1 MWRWGIAV
9 GVVLAGL
16 PARAWIYPEHR
27 DIGNAGV
34 ALLEPETRAALQAL
48 WAEGRP
54 AFQPSE
60 RLCEALVLAH
70 GDGPPGCL
78 DFGALPALA
87 GDHSCSPDDLAAA
100 VVPGPWV
107 LGVARVADQTRRALA
122 GSSSHETKANRLA
135 QSNLEL
141 QKVDP
146 DYATRAGANNAH
158 FLLPRAGN
166 QLEPYVFEAVSE
178 GAPLNGVGLYLQY
191 HAAALSRAQEL
202 ANQPDAPPERRA
214 ALARDALA
222 LEAYAL
228 HWLEDAFAAGHVAGT
243 WGDAP
248 WRKGTHDFY
257 NEFGVDT
264 VDWAGH
270 HLLVHG
276 DANLASEDL
285 ERASKA
291 VAASL
296 EQLVAALTPGDPLA
310 NLALRYGE
318 GPDVM
323 LRFDSCNEVYQPES
337 RGPQEMVEAV
347 LPQLVTAPVPGRG
360 EGDVHLPRFREELG
374 PFIGTFAS
382 VAGTL
387 NRVTA
392 EGVWNFNGTMAAGV
406 RLGFGAES
414 LTGSVGTGLA
424 FVELGLTME
433 SAQLASCEDDPDC
446 DRLGVAA
453 LFPRVPARS
462 GLRVGLRLPF
472 FLLPGDML
480 VLAPVLAF
488 FAPHAL
494 SYVAVQAANGG
505 LIPWQT
511 SFQTRAGVFQFVL
524 GREVS
529 FTFYGALSP
538 VASFIRVRLADG
550 TDSIG
555 FARSHT
561 LAMSFPVLEWT
572 PFRTFATQ
580 LTYSTPIHLGFRL
593 EVPTGYEV
601 LLPEN
606 AKPKGGGVDWGI
618 FVRLQFDARY
628 FFGTRED
635 LKKAR

>member
-1 MWRWGIAV
+1 MQRWWIAL
-9 GVVLAGL
+9 VVLLAGA
-16 PARAWIYPEHR
+16 PAQAWIYPEHR

-34 ALLEPETRAALQAL
+34 GLLEPETRAALQAL
-48 WAEGRP
+48 WAQGRP
-54 AFQPSE
+54 AFQRPE
-60 RLCEALVLAH
+60 HVCEALVLAH

-87 GDHSCSPDDLAAA
+87 GDHSCSPDDLATD

-107 LGVARVADQTRRALA
+107 LGVARVADETRRALA
-122 GSSSHETKANRLA
+122 EASSHEDKANRLA
-135 QSNLEL
+135 QSNLKL
-141 QKVDP
+141 QKVDA

-166 QLEPYVFEAVSE
+166 HLEPYVFEAVSE

-202 ANQPDAPPERRA
+202 ANQPDAPADQRA

-248 WRKGTHDFY
+248 WRKGTHDFS

-264 VDWAGH
+264 VDWVGH

-276 DANLASEDL
+276 DANLAPKDL
-285 ERASKA
+285 ARASKA

-296 EQLVAALTPGDPLA
+296 EQLVAALTPGDALA
-310 NLALRYGE
+310 HLALRYGE

-323 LRFDSCNEVYQPES
+323 LRFDSCNETYQPES
-337 RGPQEMVEAV
+337 RGPPEMVKAV
-347 LPQLVTAPVPGRG
+347 LPQLETAPVPGRG

-374 PFIGTFAS
+374 PFLGTFAS

-387 NRVTA
+387 NRATA
-392 EGVWNFNGTMAAGV
+392 EGLWNLNGTMAAGL
-406 RLGFGAES
+406 RFGFGAES

-424 FVELGLTME
+424 FLEVGLTME
-433 SAQLASCEDDPDC
+433 SAQLSSCEGDPDC
-446 DRLGVAA
+446 DRLGVVS

-462 GLRVGLRLPF
+462 GLRFGFRLPF
-472 FLLPGDML
+472 FLVPGDML

-488 FAPHAL
+488 FAPRAL

-524 GREVS
+524 GRQVDFTVYGVLSPIVS
-529 FTFYGALSP
+529 FIAARAP
-538 VASFIRVRLADG
+538 DG
-550 TDSIG
+550 TETLG
-555 FARSHT
+555 LARAYT
-561 LAMSFPVLEWT
+561 LSMSFPVLEWT

-580 LTYSTPIHLGFRL
+580 LTYSTPVHLGFRL
-593 EVPTGYEV
+593 EVPTSFEV

-606 AKPKGGGVDWGI
+606 GKPAGSPVNWGL

-635 LKKAR
+635 LKKPK